1 MNVPDFHETQRVI
14 QHYTKQIEIDPGNPV
29 NYVFRSACYEHYQ
42 DYQSAL
48 NDALEVCRLDPY
60 SWKGDH
66 QAMKMFLKLGRFDK
80 AFEIASIYSDDE
92 FFKPLSEELNILTRI
107 KKRNTARLIHN
118 NYTDA
123 NGGAYTL
130 IMPEDDRVISRNHF
144 SVKHCCNI
152 L

>member
-1 MNVPDFHETQRVI
+1 MLNMNAPDFDEAQRVL
-14 QHYTKQIEIDPGNPV
+14 QYYTKQIETDPGNPV

-92 FFKPLSEELNILTRI
+92 SFKPLNEELNVLTRN
-107 KKRNTARLIHN
+107 KKRNTHN
-118 NYTDA
+118 NYTDT
-123 NGGAYTL
+123 NGGPYTL
-130 IMPEDDRVISRNHF
+130 MTPEDDRAISRNHF